1 MFRVGIAE
9 AHIAEFDLSAALLP
23 DISIAVLNGRLRIQ
37 HLIDSFRSHRRSW
50 QKNKDHN
57 QHHKGHNNLHRV
69 LGEHDHLG
77 KQRELI
83 AHGRFLDQK
92 RSDPVYC
99 QRQSAHDQLNS
110 RGKETHDPVGK
121 QLGTLQIIV
130 GFLEF
135 RLLIALRVVSPDNL
149 QSRQILPGY
158 PV

>member
-37 HLIDSFRSHRRSW
+37 HLIDSFRSHRRSG
-50 QKNKDHN
+50 QKNKDHD

-83 AHGRFLDQK
+83 AHGRFLNQK
-92 RSDPVYC
+92 RSDPVDR
-99 QRQSAHDQLNS
+99 QRQTTHDQLDS
-110 RGKETHDPVGK
+110 RREETHNPVGK
-121 QLGTLQIIV
+121 QLGSFQIIV

-135 RLLIALRVVSPDNL
+135 RLLITLRVVGPDDL
-149 QSRQILPGY
+149 QPRQILPGY